1 MPRVRLRAPRRY
13 TSAALTAGVVLA
25 SACFVLA
32 LALEVVR
39 GESGSGE
46 MVDIPAVLAGL
57 LAFSPWAWATAG
69 VYAVVATPV
78 VGLLVTAG
86 EFASIGDRRAVGL
99 AISVIAVLVVST
111 AVAVLR

>member
-1 MPRVRLRAPRRY
+1 VRLRAPRRY
-13 TSAALTAGVVLA
+13 SSAVLTAGVVLA

-39 GESGSGE
+39 GEPGRGE
-46 MVDIPAVLAGL
+46 MADIPAVLAGL
-57 LAFSPWAWATAG
+57 LAFSPWAWAATG
-69 VYAVVATPV
+69 VYVVVATPV

-99 AISVIAVLVVST
+99 AISVIVVLVVST
-111 AVAVLR
+111 AVAILR

>member
-1 MPRVRLRAPRRY
+1 VRLRAPRRY

-32 LALEVVR
+32 LALEVMR

-46 MVDIPAVLAGL
+46 MADIPAVLAGL
-57 LAFSPWAWATAG
+57 LAFSPWAWAAAG

-78 VGLLVTAG
+78 MGLLVTAG